1 MCGFLG
7 KVSFNDFDEN
17 TLLKSNNLIECRGPD
32 SKIQETSNTNDIK
45 YSYIFNRLA
54 ILDISENANQ
64 PMFSEDNS
72 KILMFNGEIYNHKE
86 LRKDL
91 KLKSIKFFTNNSD
104 SEVVL
109 KGLITY
115 GTSFIDR
122 LRGQFSIYFHD
133 KENKKIIISRDR
145 LGQKPFYYFIDDKN
159 LIFGSN
165 LFSVSQI
172 VDTSIDENQ
181 ISKYLGLSVIS
192 SPDTLFRN
200 IKKVNPAETIYIDY
214 SNSKFSASSQ
224 FYWNIEDFID
234 EKEFKSEEFFDL
246 LSEAI
251 DIRTKADVPIANFLS
266 GGIDSTSIVKNLSDK
281 SFEVNTFS
289 VGVDNLDY
297 DESRWS
303 NKVSE
308 FYKTNHKSINISS
321 NINIYEVEESLKSLD
336 EPYSDPSVVPSY
348 LLSKEISKYYK
359 VAISG
364 DGADELL
371 GGYQRVQNS
380 LNHNSSIRNLFS
392 KLYKPYPGFLGTGNF
407 FLSMSKDTK
416 SVYNSFLIDEK
427 LVKLMGIN
435 NFNENVYFDLNSSK
449 YKNFCIVSSNF
460 FFLR

>member
-1 MCGFLG
+1 
-7 KVSFNDFDEN
+7 
-17 TLLKSNNLIECRGPD
+17 
-32 SKIQETSNTNDIK
+32 
-45 YSYIFNRLA
+45 
-54 ILDISENANQ
+54 
-64 PMFSEDNS
+64 MFSEDNS

-281 SFEVNTFS
+281 SFEVNTF
-289 VGVDNLDY
+289 
-297 DESRWS
+297 R
-303 NKVSE
+303 
-308 FYKTNHKSINISS
+308 
-321 NINIYEVEESLKSLD
+321 
-336 EPYSDPSVVPSY
+336 
-348 LLSKEISKYYK
+348 
-359 VAISG
+359 
-364 DGADELL
+364 
-371 GGYQRVQNS
+371 
-380 LNHNSSIRNLFS
+380 
-392 KLYKPYPGFLGTGNF
+392 
-407 FLSMSKDTK
+407 
-416 SVYNSFLIDEK
+416 
-427 LVKLMGIN
+427 LV
-435 NFNENVYFDLNSSK
+435 
-449 YKNFCIVSSNF
+449 
-460 FFLR
+460 